1 MIHQDCIRLQ
11 NFIIDLRLSYPDTES
26 KHEHPMMSPVYKIK
40 LFFVAA
46 VLLMLGSHALLPH
59 HHHFDSHF
67 SHNQR
72 LPVDSSHENSESPAF
87 HCHAFNHLLD
97 NGYHHKLIKFIQY
110 QPFLAP
116 VISEGLPSIGQ
127 HTIIK
132 WKTPDIHIA
141 AQGYDHF
148 YSLRDPPALS

>member
-1 MIHQDCIRLQ
+1 
-11 NFIIDLRLSYPDTES
+11 
-26 KHEHPMMSPVYKIK
+26 MMSPGHKINR
-40 LFFVAA
+40 LFVTAII
-46 VLLMLGSHALLPH
+46 LMLGSHALLPH
-59 HHHFDSHF
+59 HHHFDSHY
-67 SHNQR
+67 SHNYR
-72 LPVDSSHENSESPAF
+72 LPLDSSHNHSESDHPAF

-110 QPFLAP
+110 QPLLAP

-132 WKTPDIHIA
+132 WEIPDIQIA

-148 YSLRDPPALS
+148 YSLRDPPVLS